1 MDIMVTLLYL
11 WGGSVAMLLPS
22 IRGSYEYVN
31 HAKYFTNEAY
41 VPFLGLILSTVVISW
56 FIIISNYLSMNS
68 DSEWLAFFL
77 L

>member
-1 MDIMVTLLYL
+1 MDIIVTLLYL

-41 VPFLGLILSTVVISW
+41 VPIFGINLKYSSYFMVH
-56 FIIISNYLSMNS
+56 NY
-68 DSEWLAFFL
+68 
-77 L
+77 